1 MLCLSQT
8 TGYAVHALACV
19 ALENGKPCF
28 VRDVAQCANLP
39 KPYLAKIINSLAH
52 HGLVLAK
59 RGYRGGISLSR
70 APEKIS
76 LLEVVEAVE
85 GKNWIGPCL
94 LGLDDCAARRVC
106 PTKLKWTKVRRLITN
121 ILHTTTLADTLPY
134 LRGEKPRPQPRKLKR
149 CCGQGCTAR

>member
-1 MLCLSQT
+1 MMCLSHT
-8 TGYAVHALACV
+8 TGYAVHALACI

-28 VRDVAQCANLP
+28 VRDVAACAKMP

-70 APEKIS
+70 APGKIS

-94 LGLDDCAARRVC
+94 LGLDDCASRRVC
-106 PTKLKWTKVRRLITN
+106 PTKLKWEGVRRQIVA
-121 ILHTTTLADTLPY
+121 ILHTTTLADIVPL
-134 LRGEKPRPQPRKLKR
+134 LKDKQPRR
-149 CCGQGCTAR
+149 QTRTPVCCSQGNTAR